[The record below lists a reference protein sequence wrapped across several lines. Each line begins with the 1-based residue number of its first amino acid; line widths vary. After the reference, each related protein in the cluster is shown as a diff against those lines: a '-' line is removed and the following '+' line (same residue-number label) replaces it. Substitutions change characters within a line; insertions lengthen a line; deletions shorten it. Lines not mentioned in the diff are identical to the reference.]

1 MEKTNKVFPGKLVIG
16 FLLSI
21 VMTVLAA
28 WIALGTDF
36 SKSVI
41 MWMIGALA
49 IFQAG
54 VQLIMFMHIN
64 EGKSG
69 MINTINIVYSVFI
82 AAVIVAGSIWILT
95 TGHAAH

>member
-1 MEKTNKVFPGKLVIG
+1 MEKTNKIFPGKMVFG
-16 FLLSI
+16 FFLSI

-28 WIALGTDF
+28 IVFYTDF
-36 SKSVI
+36 TSSVKLWI
-41 MWMIGALA
+41 IGALA

-54 VQLIMFMHIN
+54 VQLIMFMHMN

-82 AAVIVAGSIWILT
+82 AAVIVAGSIWILS
-95 TGHAAH
+95 TGHAAHY